1 MCNHAVLTPAVS
13 DCILGK
19 FVRIIPRALCE
30 YAVLFSGRVHAHM
43 RSRMGN
49 NPMLTKGVHEAV
61 PPAEVRGSALAPAL
75 VVVCFFE
82 DNPFTVRDAGTR

>member
-1 MCNHAVLTPAVS
+1 MYNHAVLTPAVS

-43 RSRMGN
+43 RFRMGD
-49 NPMLTKGVHEAV
+49 NPMLAKGVHEAV
-61 PPAEVRGSALAPAL
+61 PPAEVRGSAVTLALA
-75 VVVCFFE
+75 VACF
-82 DNPFTVRDAGTR
+82 